1 MAAGE
6 RGEALCLYLNTSIV
20 IRSLEDPGVRR
31 FLEECCRRHRCLVSS
46 VHWREEWRRSTLTEL
61 AGLLG
66 ELGVEMA
73 EVNVERLEEE
83 AAGLIEERGW
93 SPRRLVDLMHVLAA
107 RELGCHGIIAV
118 DRFIARR
125 AREYRLLYLNHLTGC
140 P

>member
-1 MAAGE
+1 MPE
-6 RGEALCLYLNTSIV
+6 EQGEALCLYLNSSV
-20 IRSLEDPGVRR
+20 LIRALEEPGARG
-31 FLEECCRRHRCLVSS
+31 FLGECCRRHRCLVSS

-66 ELGVEMA
+66 ELGVTAA
-73 EVNVERLEEE
+73 EVDVEGLEEE

-107 RELGCHGIIAV
+107 VELGCQGIIAI

-125 AREYRLLYLNHLTGC
+125 AREYGLLYVNHYTGC